1 MVWKWSW
8 KRIVSVVQMGV
19 ELAEQICVFVQMGVE
34 LEEKVNKEVQDVIQY
49 ASGPW
54 PSEMKSIRGLEERLY
69 GLDKLVHSAET
80 TVEAQVNTTKVCE
93 WGKGVCGG
101 GGGGRSDHVCGCSH
115 VRVCVCVCACA

>member
-1 MVWKWSW
+1 
-8 KRIVSVVQMGV
+8 MGV

-80 TVEAQVNTTKVCE
+80 AVEAQVNTTKV
-93 WGKGVCGG
+93 GVGG
-101 GGGGRSDHVCGCSH
+101 GGVQWSCLCMQSCAC
-115 VRVCVCVCACA
+115 VCVCVCMCV

>member
-1 MVWKWSW
+1 MELYPEEKLFLALCMKTGV
-8 KRIVSVVQMGV
+8 RARRDIVSVCAWYGNGAGRELFLLCRWGV

-34 LEEKVNKEVQDVIQY
+34 LEEKVNKEVQEVIQY

-80 TVEAQVNTTKVCE
+80 TVEAQVNTSKVC
-93 WGKGVCGG
+93 G
-101 GGGGRSDHVCGCSH
+101 
-115 VRVCVCVCACA
+115 